1 MVLFHYSWQLPQFNM
16 YTELFHDD
24 LQSSLIFFNV
34 KMNKS
39 INILLIFII
48 FIIIVIN
55 IIKFN
60 TFFVKWKIIVKNNQY
75 YITILYLMKRKKEE
89 TNKIIK

>member
-55 IIKFN
+55 ITKFN
-60 TFFVKWKIIVKNNQY
+60 TFFVKWKIILKNKSVLSYN
-75 YITILYLMKRKKEE
+75 IIFSEKKERR
-89 TNKIIK
+89 NQLKN